1 RDDGGIGREDRMAVD
16 LRGVL
21 ERDGD
26 VAELRHPGADPDA
39 VALAEPLAGDGGG
52 GDRRRG
58 EPRRAASPAAGIAT
72 AVLLQVGV
80 VGMARTERLR
90 DVAVVLAARVLVADQ
105 QRDRG
110 AGGLPLVHAGENL
123 DLVGLPSLRHVARGA
138 GAA

>member
-1 RDDGGIGREDRMAVD
+1 
-16 LRGVL
+16 
-21 ERDGD
+21 
-26 VAELRHPGADPDA
+26 
-39 VALAEPLAGDGGG
+39 GDGGG

-123 DLVGLPSLRHVARGA
+123 DLVGLPSLRRVARGA
-138 GAA
+138 GAAPVEIGLDVGLRKRQAGRTTVDHAAERGP